1 MTTKEKI
8 QFAMDKVPT
17 LTDFGIGLYGQDRN
31 SPIDE
36 KKKKF
41 QEEQKSLLENT
52 KEFERVCEWLYTVD
66 KIQSINKKHTSYG
79 LKHLAEKTIGYSTNG
94 TFIAAAIYSGFDI
107 KIEKDSPNPMFNMS
121 QKSLKMKDPYYRN
134 GIFNI

>member
-8 QFAMDKVPT
+8 QLAMKKVPN
-17 LTDFGIGLYGQDRN
+17 LTDFGIGLFEQDRKLPDN
-31 SPIDE
+31 E
-36 KKKKF
+36 QKKKF
-41 QEEQKSLLENT
+41 KEEQKALLENT
-52 KEFERVCEWLYTVD
+52 EEFERVCEWLYTVN
-66 KIQSINKKHTSYG
+66 KIKTINKNHTSYG

-121 QKSLKMKDPYYRN
+121 EKSLKMKDPYYRN
-134 GIFNI
+134 GI

>member
-17 LTDFGIGLYGQDRN
+17 LTDFGIGLFEQDRAL
-31 SPIDE
+31 PIAE
-36 KKKKF
+36 QKKKF
-41 QEEQKSLLENT
+41 QEERKALLENIE
-52 KEFERVCEWLYTVD
+52 EFEKVCEWLYSVA
-66 KIQSINKKHTSYG
+66 KIKSINKNHTSYG

-121 QKSLKMKDPYYRN
+121 EKSLKMKDPYHRAGN
-134 GIFNI
+134 F

>member
-8 QFAMDKVPT
+8 QFAMKKVPN
-17 LTDFGIGLYGQDRN
+17 LTDFGIGLFEQDRELPHN
-31 SPIDE
+31 E
-36 KKKKF
+36 QKKKF
-41 QEEQKSLLENT
+41 KEEQKALLENT
-52 KEFERVCEWLYTVD
+52 EEFERVCEWLYTVN
-66 KIQSINKKHTSYG
+66 KIKSINKNHTSYG

-121 QKSLKMKDPYYRN
+121 EKSLKMKDLYYRDRV
-134 GIFNI
+134 